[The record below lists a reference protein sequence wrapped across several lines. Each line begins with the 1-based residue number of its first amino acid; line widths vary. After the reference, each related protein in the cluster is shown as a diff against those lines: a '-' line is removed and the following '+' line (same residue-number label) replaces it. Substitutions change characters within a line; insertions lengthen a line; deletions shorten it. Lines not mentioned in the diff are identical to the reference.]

1 MQCVPHLRHPSLIL
15 IRRLQHSELYDI
27 LYEAAI
33 ELGAQVR
40 FNANVVE
47 LDTEGAAV
55 RLETGEEL
63 SADVLVGADGEHGLC
78 RPAVVG
84 EDAPGDLTGL
94 ALFE

>member
-1 MQCVPHLRHPSLIL
+1 M
-15 IRRLQHSELYDI
+15 
-27 LYEAAI
+27 
-33 ELGAQVR
+33 
-40 FNANVVE
+40 
-47 LDTEGAAV
+47 

-84 EDAPGDLTGL
+84 EHAPGDLTGL